1 MTVWYAALFTLIGSV
16 LIVLVAWVVAT
27 RHPAAPAEQVGPLVY
42 RVRRVYFFVIVTI
55 AVALLA
61 LTLPRTPY
69 ARSARESPAMTLTV
83 DGVMWSWRVTGPDTS
98 SGSAGPVIVPV
109 GKPVRFEVGALDVNH
124 GFAVYRPDG
133 GMLGQTQAMPGY
145 RNALTLTFPA
155 PGTYRILCLE
165 YCGLG
170 HHSMISSIEAR

>member
-1 MTVWYAALFTLIGSV
+1 MTVLYAAAFTLIGA
-16 LIVLVAWVVAT
+16 LAIVLVAWVVAT
-27 RHPAAPAEQVGPLVY
+27 RHPAVPAEQVGPLIY
-42 RVRRVYFFVIVTI
+42 RVRRVYFFILLTI
-55 AVALLA
+55 LVATLA

-69 ARSARESPAMTLTV
+69 PRGQQEPPAMTLTV
-83 DGVMWSWRVTGPDTS
+83 DGVMWAWRVAGPDTS
-98 SGSAGPVIVPV
+98 SRPAGPVIVPV

-133 GMLGQTQAMPGY
+133 GILGQTQAMPGY
-145 RNALTLTFPA
+145 HNVLTLTFPA

-170 HHSMISSIEAR
+170 HQTMFSSIEAR

>member
-1 MTVWYAALFTLIGSV
+1 MTVWYAALFTLIGAV
-16 LIVLVAWVVAT
+16 LIVLVAWIVAT
-27 RHPAAPAEQVGPLVY
+27 RHPAVPAEQVGPLIY
-42 RVRRVYFFVIVTI
+42 RVRRVYFIVLVTI
-55 AVALLA
+55 VVVVLV

-69 ARSARESPAMTLTV
+69 ARSRQESPAMTLTV
-83 DGVMWSWRVTGPDTS
+83 DGVMWSWRVTGPDS
-98 SGSAGPVIVPV
+98 SAAAPVVVPV
-109 GKPVRFEVGALDVNH
+109 GTPVRFEVGALDVNH

-133 GMLGQTQAMPGY
+133 AILGQTQAMPGY

-170 HHSMISSIEAR
+170 HHTMISSIEAR